1 MQQDTDLPI
10 DINAIN
16 RQQTTNTQITTR
28 FGEHLFTENSVRVND
43 ALAAQIQRRQETGI
57 YLFNTITTN
66 ETAPP
71 HVQLLSTSQSM
82 ALFAAPSNFDHI
94 NIPEGETPL
103 SSVVIIVTLAL
114 CVLLGFVLS
123 VVWRSR
129 KGRVEQ

>member
-57 YLFNTITTN
+57 YFGASSYLSCLRNMVSRKDGSEMQPDERKARLEALLMLTIVETETIDGNTIKTFYY
-66 ETAPP
+66 P
-71 HVQLLSTSQSM
+71 
-82 ALFAAPSNFDHI
+82 D
-94 NIPEGETPL
+94 
-103 SSVVIIVTLAL
+103 
-114 CVLLGFVLS
+114 
-123 VVWRSR
+123 
-129 KGRVEQ
+129 GRRMER